1 MNRAGLLIVIAALLL
16 ALSSAWLP
24 SVASAQGQSD
34 RGENLTML
42 AAHDVPVDRVVA
54 AGRADGTAQVATA
67 YVFNG
72 QG

>member
-24 SVASAQGQSD
+24 SVASAQALGSMQ
-34 RGENLTML
+34 
-42 AAHDVPVDRVVA
+42 AANDSPVDRAVA
-54 AGRADGTAQVATA
+54 AGLADGTAQVATA
-67 YVFNG
+67 YVLND